1 MHSRVFVNRQDP
13 GTCVRS
19 KALVSVNRGDREI
32 GVGGSSR
39 FEPFGLRSEP

>member
-13 GTCVRS
+13 GTCVGG

-32 GVGGSSR
+32 GVGEVRDSSHSDS
-39 FEPFGLRSEP
+39 G